1 MIFKKVE
8 HDSHLYNILLTLS
21 RNIFFYKDINLKDT
35 YETRIYLMFFHF
47 SILMII
53 FKDKG
58 KKFDQKQY
66 DQLFNNIENNLR
78 ELGFGDIAVNKKM
91 KDLNKILYDILL
103 KIKPNF
109 KEGSVISFNQ
119 LIFIKYFE
127 GLEGIDNLKY
137 NEIKSYFSNFY
148 NYCSKLSLD
157 NILKEVINFKNYG
170 SS

>member
-1 MIFKKVE
+1 M
-8 HDSHLYNILLTLS
+8 YNILLNLS

-103 KIKPNF
+103 KIKPNS
-109 KEGSVISFNQ
+109 KNGSVISFNQ
-119 LIFIKYFE
+119 HIFIKYFE
-127 GLEGIDNLKY
+127 ELDGVDNLKY